1 MFFCKADRKYPPM
14 TLFLSADRHQEFTE
28 ALCRYRKEQGEH
40 FYWLCPVLRS
50 EEEKEE
56 KALEGR
62 MVFIRQEA

>member
-1 MFFCKADRKYPPM
+1 M